1 MTEAPPR
8 QQPRRAEY
16 AAAITLIASSQAPQ
30 ATKSAEIA
38 DILLRAALEAA
49 TIPAEA
55 AAKVAKALAE
65 LVVVQRILD
74 RRGRERGAQ
83 EPQGGSPGGASGVP
97 GVRAPQQPTQPGEPV
112 QRGREVRPQ
121 RVEEDELL
129 RRSLYVVN
137 GAMRMS
143 RDVARGMDPM
153 EALERESRHFLSH
166 TEMQQKRRTAKRLRA
181 VMREEHG
188 NLLSWVHGDPK
199 EPRILHE
206 KADGHNVDVSAGAP
220 AATGGVWPGELPG
233 CTCSLAPPRPGAMV
247 LE

>member
-8 QQPRRAEY
+8 KQPRSKRAEY
-16 AAAITLIASSQAPQ
+16 AAAITLIASSQVPQ

-38 DILLRAALEAA
+38 DILLRAALDAA

-74 RRGRERGAQ
+74 RRRSSERGAQ
-83 EPQGGSPGGASGVP
+83 GPGSGGSGVSGAPGIGRS
-97 GVRAPQQPTQPGEPV
+97 QQPVE
-112 QRGREVRPQ
+112 RGREVRPQ
-121 RVEEDELL
+121 RVEEDEIL

-137 GAMRMS
+137 GARRMALDIS
-143 RDVARGMDPM
+143 KGRDPM

-166 TEMQQKRRTAKRLRA
+166 TEMQQKRRTAKRLRD
-181 VMREEHG
+181 VMREEQGNILGWAHG
-188 NLLSWVHGDPK
+188 VTRQPTDPR
-199 EPRILHE
+199 PLHE
-206 KADGHNVDVSAGAP
+206 QASGFNVDVSKSPP
-220 AATGGVWPGELPG
+220 AATGRVWPGELAG
-233 CTCSLAPPRPGAMV
+233 CTCALVAPYPDALV